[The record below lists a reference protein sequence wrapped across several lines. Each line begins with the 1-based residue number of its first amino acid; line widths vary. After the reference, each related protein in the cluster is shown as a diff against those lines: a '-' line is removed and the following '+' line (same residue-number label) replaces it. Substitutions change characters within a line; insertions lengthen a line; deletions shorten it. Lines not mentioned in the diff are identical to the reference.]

1 MKRINIFRRL
11 RFTNG
16 YSKDPL
22 QVDIVFPQT
31 FYRADV
37 FVIHAYKTVTVLN
50 NNWARPPEGVS
61 KHKSCW
67 SERSQWFALSDCF
80 AEWLQSGSQ
89 AAMETHWST
98 FLEIQLCTRFVN
110 LASILPLPG
119 VTNKQFFPTN
129 LIHYW
134 AERAW

>member
-1 MKRINIFRRL
+1 MKRLNIFRRL

-50 NNWARPPEGVS
+50 NS
-61 KHKSCW
+61 
-67 SERSQWFALSDCF
+67 
-80 AEWLQSGSQ
+80 
-89 AAMETHWST
+89 
-98 FLEIQLCTRFVN
+98 
-110 LASILPLPG
+110 
-119 VTNKQFFPTN
+119 
-129 LIHYW
+129 
-134 AERAW
+134 